1 MKHWNMAQ
9 WVNLFTRYQLCHFL
23 GALLILYPLLEEL
36 EVAEIINKYCPTEAE
51 VEHGTV
57 VVVLA
62 LNRLTAPRPLYKVA
76 DWMAYSIL
84 PKVLGMPARKFNDD
98 RLGRALDAIAPHL
111 QEIWLEIASR
121 ALEHYAIDLS
131 IIFYDLTAFVMEG
144 TYEESSLADFGFA
157 HNTPLD
163 KRKIKL
169 AANATQ
175 DGGIPLSWAAI
186 CGRTADTATV
196 EENLRRLSR
205 ILRRQDWSEEGAL
218 MVGDRAM
225 LNSRLA
231 IVYDEHKES
240 GLRYLAGLEPR
251 TNAHKDLLS
260 QVPLKD
266 LRDNYLLGEPGHRY
280 WGVRR
285 PITFTYE
292 DEESEEKRSATHTAL
307 VVLSEAT
314 RRQWRR
320 TRFEQLRDLG
330 TCLQEEVE
338 DKLNR
343 PYWRNPETIRQ
354 RVQSRLDDSPVGS
367 VVKVDV
373 WGAYGEVEMRWQVDR
388 DALRDLCRSDGR
400 YLLVTND
407 PTLSP
412 VEMLQIY
419 KDKDRV
425 EKRFRV
431 TKQDLRVRPIY
442 LHKDERIEAML
453 MVNMIALLVYS
464 LAERRCRRNGLQIT
478 SRHLIYEFQSLHV
491 VETHCWDGSVLYRC
505 MPLTDHQ
512 REIVQQ
518 IGLAGKTLLD
528 TDGWQ
533 TDEVLGT
540 RLTFPPP
547 REYSLLEGGPAA

>member
-1 MKHWNMAQ
+1 
-9 WVNLFTRYQLCHFL
+9 
-23 GALLILYPLLEEL
+23 
-36 EVAEIINKYCPTEAE
+36 
-51 VEHGTV
+51 
-57 VVVLA
+57 
-62 LNRLTAPRPLYKVA
+62 
-76 DWMAYSIL
+76 
-84 PKVLGMPARKFNDD
+84 
-98 RLGRALDAIAPHL
+98 
-111 QEIWLEIASR
+111 
-121 ALEHYAIDLS
+121 
-131 IIFYDLTAFVMEG
+131 MEG
-144 TYEESSLADFGFA
+144 AYEESALADFGFA
-157 HNTPLD
+157 HNTPMD

-196 EENLRRLSR
+196 EKNLKRLSR
-205 ILRRQDWSEEGAL
+205 ILRRQDWSKETAL
-218 MVGDRAM
+218 VVGDRAM

-231 IVYDEHKES
+231 MVYDEHKES

-251 TNAHKDLLS
+251 TGEHKDLLS
-260 QVPLKD
+260 QVALEE
-266 LRDNYLLGEPGHRY
+266 LQANYLLGESGHRY

-285 PITFTYE
+285 SIPFTYE
-292 DEESEEKRSATHTAL
+292 DEESGEEKMATHTAL
-307 VVLSEAT
+307 IVLSEAT

-320 TRFEQLRDLG
+320 TRIEQLRDLE
-330 TCLQEEVE
+330 TRLQEEVK
-338 DKLNR
+338 DKLNQ
-343 PYWRNPETIRQ
+343 PYWRTPETIRE
-354 RVQSRLDDSPVGS
+354 RVQSRLDDSPVGD
-367 VVKVDV
+367 VMKVEV

-453 MVNMIALLVYS
+453 MVNMLALLVYS
-464 LAERRCRRNGLQIT
+464 LAERRCRRNGLEIT
-478 SRHLIYEFQSLHV
+478 SRHLLYEFRSLHV
-491 VETHCWDGSVLYRC
+491 IETRCRDGSTLYRC
-505 MPLTDHQ
+505 MPLTAHQ
-512 REIVQQ
+512 QEILQR

-528 TDGWQ
+528 AEGWQ
-533 TDEVLGT
+533 TDTVLGT
-540 RLTFPPP
+540 RFTIPPP
-547 REYSLLEGGPAA
+547 REYSLLEGGRAA